1 MIKVLIIEDEIPARN
16 KLKRFLA
23 EVDATVDIVAEL
35 DSVEKSVAFL
45 NQSPPVDLIFSD
57 VELLDGRAFDIYA
70 RVPVRC
76 PIIFTTA
83 YDQFWMNAFETNG
96 IEYLLKP
103 FSRERF
109 DKAWQKF
116 RLLQKNSDGEVL
128 RQLSQL
134 LGQTPVANVFK
145 KRFTAQTNNGIYF
158 VDTENITFFSAD
170 EGVIW
175 AFDTNGKKHLLAET
189 TLKIVESQLNPADF
203 FKINRGEIL
212 HRQHIEKVERY
223 SKNALSVKVKG
234 SVQTLLTSQ
243 STTSAFRDWLEA

>member
-1 MIKVLIIEDEIPARN
+1 MIKILIIEDEIPARN

-23 EVDATVDIVAEL
+23 EVDTAVDIVAEL

-45 NQSPPVDLIFSD
+45 NQSPSVDLIFSD

-116 RLLQKNSDGEVL
+116 RLLQKTSDSEVL

-134 LGQTPVANVFK
+134 LGQAPVANVFK

-158 VDTENITFFSAD
+158 VDTENITYFSAD

-175 AFDTNGKKHLLAET
+175 AFDTSGKKHLLAET
-189 TLKIVESQLNPADF
+189 TLKVVESQLHPDDF
-203 FKINRGEIL
+203 FKINRGEII

-234 SVQTLLTSQ
+234 STQPLLTSQ
-243 STTSAFRDWLEA
+243 STTSSFRDWLEA